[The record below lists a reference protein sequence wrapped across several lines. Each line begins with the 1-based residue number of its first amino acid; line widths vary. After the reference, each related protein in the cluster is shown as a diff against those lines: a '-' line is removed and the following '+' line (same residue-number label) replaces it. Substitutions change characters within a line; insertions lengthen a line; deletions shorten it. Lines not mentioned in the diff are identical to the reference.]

1 MGNFSSRMEAFV
13 HDLKTSWYFRVYLFV
28 WLLLACAA
36 FAGLV
41 TFAARS
47 AFNASVSP
55 ALIYITNVS
64 EIQFPSF
71 TIQTNQGDSQNQ
83 ITNIFC
89 TYPLQAGGGT
99 YTIVNS
105 PPCSGTPSQ
114 TCVTVN
120 ASAITATPSNN
131 AIYCSVTLTT
141 PNSPNV
147 DKTLVVTFDGSSSL
161 GGVTYVSPNNHAVI
175 LLQETIVDVWDDDD
189 DSPAYLWDSD
199 VVYQSTVVNGTF
211 FELTIMINSFDVISF
226 LDTDGFD
233 AWQSAGAIGGF
244 AFLMYIVFHIF
255 IGIVGCVITP
265 DSKFLG
271 IGGATHGGAGTGS
284 YANL

>member
-1 MGNFSSRMEAFV
+1 MGNFSTRMEAFV

-47 AFNASVSP
+47 SYNNSVSP

-64 EIQFPSF
+64 QIPFPSF

-83 ITNIFC
+83 IGY
-89 TYPLQAGGGT
+89 TYCWFPQGSSNQLVT
-99 YTIVNS
+99 S

-131 AIYCSVTLTT
+131 AIYCSITLNT

-147 DKTLVVTFDGSSSL
+147 DKTLVITFDGSSSL
-161 GGVTYVSPNNHAVI
+161 GGVTYVQPNNHAVI

-199 VVYQSTVVNGTF
+199 VVYQSTVQNGTNF
-211 FELTIMINSFDVISF
+211 QLTMMINSFDVISF
-226 LDTDGFD
+226 LDSDGFD

-244 AFLMYIVFHIF
+244 SFLMYVVFHIF
-255 IGIVGCVITP
+255 MGIVGCVITP

-271 IGGATHGGAGTGS
+271 IGGSSAGSTSGTGS
-284 YANL
+284 SYSNL